1 MFVENA
7 PAKLLIDGCYFSLW
21 KSSHER
27 PELVGFF
34 FVTFRFACL
43 QVPRR
48 IFHAPVQWGP
58 LKMQQHNY
66 WTRHVFSYIQII
78 LTVTKNSNT
87 LQTQKSIISHIIFLK
102 IRDIVVISY
111 RLRYIAYS
119 QTSAGYPWRSQLQG
133 ASRRVA
139 RWHQVPWAPWV
150 SSPWYSH
157 GLRDR

>member
-1 MFVENA
+1 MSRVSWN
-7 PAKLLIDGCYFSLW
+7 Y
-21 KSSHER
+21 
-27 PELVGFF
+27 FF
-34 FVTFRFACL
+34 FLSLSFFFLVTFRFACL

-48 IFHAPVQWGP
+48 IFHAPVQSGP
-58 LKMQQHNY
+58 SKNAATQLLNQ
-66 WTRHVFSYIQII
+66 TRFFMYIQII
-78 LTVTKNSNT
+78 LAVTKNSNT
-87 LQTQKSIISHIIFLK
+87 LQTQKNIISHIIFFK

-111 RLRYIAYS
+111 RLIYIAYS

-139 RWHQVPWAPWV
+139 PWHQVPWAPWV